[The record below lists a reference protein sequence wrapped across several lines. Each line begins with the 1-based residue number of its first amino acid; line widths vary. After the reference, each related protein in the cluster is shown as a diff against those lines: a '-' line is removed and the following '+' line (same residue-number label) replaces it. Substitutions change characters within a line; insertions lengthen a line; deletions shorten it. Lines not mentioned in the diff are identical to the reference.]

1 MRQTGFGDDEKMLVL
16 AACVLT
22 AGVGTV
28 RAACNS
34 EIEKTKN
41 DLRSIRLEPA
51 SKPSGSRK
59 VFTLMS
65 TVDSMRYHLAEAE
78 ALCKEGKDHESLLHL
93 DVLRAFLML
102 PEIQHQQVTISPS
115 RTAGN
120 RMIRETPSGSLPRK
134 N

>member
-1 MRQTGFGDDEKMLVL
+1 MLDDVGCGCAQQTLEAMMKMLVL

-41 DLRSIRLEPA
+41 DWSSIRLEPA
-51 SKPSGSRK
+51 SKPSGISK
-59 VFTLMS
+59 GVYPHEHVQAA
-65 TVDSMRYHLAEAE
+65 VDSMRYHLAEAE

-102 PEIQHQQVTISPS
+102 PEIQHPASHHFLFKDQ
-115 RTAGN
+115 N
-120 RMIRETPSGSLPRK
+120 R
-134 N
+134 